1 MNYQKIIKTL
11 IFTVFFSHFTLSKL
25 LIQKKT
31 LETQY
36 DIKKGKIFIDLSLS
50 NDLHY
55 ETYIDLKHNATIL
68 PNDSLP
74 NPLHSLEELHVVRE
88 NAKVLVNKMKIDLI
102 LDNSVVPMNI
112 YTLPKFVLS
121 VFSANCLSLL
131 YKYKDESFSFIHQLK
146 DNNFI
151 DKKQFSIIPRSYM
164 NNNKR
169 GKIIFGELPSDYV
182 SSLYSHSVPVIE
194 NKEQWGIN
202 LNYVYIKTNSGKYV
216 YTNMNYTY
224 LQSKEKY
231 IRAPEHFM
239 TLFSKYLS
247 SHYDDFHCLYV
258 KGRFNCHCNSIFN
271 IFKSIHFVIQ
281 GKDFPISIDNF
292 YEREEYPFN
301 LGPTG
306 YCSLLLSPSD
316 TNEWI
321 IGTTFLER
329 FITNFNI
336 DNKSVTF
343 YSKTPFTAY
352 TQTKMIISI
361 NQCVIMIVLMMIIV
375 LIGLKYSL
383 SLSKSP
389 EQNKNAVLLLI

>member
-1 MNYQKIIKTL
+1 MNYKKIIKTL
-11 IFTVFFSHFTLSKL
+11 LFTVFFTHFTLSKM

-31 LETQY
+31 IETKY

-50 NDLHY
+50 NDIHY

-68 PNDSLP
+68 PNDSLS
-74 NPLHSLEELHVVRE
+74 LHSLEELHVVRE
-88 NAKVLVNKMKIDLI
+88 NAKVLVNKVKTNLI
-102 LDNSVVPMNI
+102 LDTNVVPMTI

-121 VFSANCLSLL
+121 IFSANCLSLL
-131 YKYKDESFSFIHQLK
+131 HKYKDESFSFIHQLK

-151 DKKQFSIIPRSYM
+151 DKNQFSIIPSSYM
-164 NNNKR
+164 NNNN
-169 GKIIFGELPSDYV
+169 KIVFGELPTNYV
-182 SSLYSHSVPVIE
+182 SSLYSHSVPVID
-194 NKEQWGIN
+194 NREQWGIN
-202 LNYVYIKTNSGKYV
+202 LNYVYIKTNYDKYV

-239 TLFSKYLS
+239 TLFSQYLS

-258 KGRFNCHCNSIFN
+258 KGRFNCHCNSIFK
-271 IFKSIHFVIQ
+271 IFKSIHFVIE

-292 YEREEYPFN
+292 YECEEYPFN

-321 IGTTFLER
+321 IGTTFLEQ
-329 FITNFNI
+329 FITNFDM
-336 DNKSVTF
+336 DNKLVTF
-343 YSKTPFTAY
+343 YSKTPFKSY

-361 NQCVIMIVLMMIIV
+361 NQCVIMIALMMIIV
-375 LIGLKYSL
+375 LIGIKYSL
-383 SLSKSP
+383 SLSKSH
-389 EQNKNAVLLLI
+389 EQNNNAVLLLI